1 MPSTP
6 TTPPQ
11 MNVGLIAVVLLAY
24 VSPVVVAR
32 ECRRRAK
39 DLEAASSPLEASAS
53 AETPAQTPH

>member
-1 MPSTP
+1 
-6 TTPPQ
+6 